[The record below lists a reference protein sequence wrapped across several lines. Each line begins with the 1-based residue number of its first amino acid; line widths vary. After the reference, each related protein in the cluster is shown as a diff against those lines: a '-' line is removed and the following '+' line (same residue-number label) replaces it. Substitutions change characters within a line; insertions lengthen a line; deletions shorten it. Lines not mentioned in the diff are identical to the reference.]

1 MKDFF
6 NILNN
11 KVAVIF
17 IMLVLLIIWILI
29 WIVIWKITKYWEV
42 KRYKIDAIK
51 RSKSAIL
58 WEVYEKIIPFL
69 KNFTYNP
76 KDMVFIWKWFD
87 YLILDGLSAW
97 DLKEIIFFEIKSG
110 SSSLNKNERM
120 IQRTILQKNIK
131 YEEFRLE

>member
-1 MKDFF
+1 MKDFL

-17 IMLVLLIIWILI
+17 IMLVLLIIGILI
-29 WIVIWKITKYWEV
+29 GIVIGKITKYGEV

-58 WEVYEKIIPFL
+58 GEVYEKIIPFL

-76 KDMVFIWKWFD
+76 KDMVFIGKGFD
-87 YLILDGLSAW
+87 YLILDGLSAG

-131 YEEFRLE
+131 YEEFKLE